1 MPESPPPASSSTQAS
16 PPSRAPGS
24 PSPEGSPPIAPSG
37 PPARPDPAEEITP
50 RELASIPDPVPG
62 SPSDGAGV
70 RLSSSPAASGAQ
82 AEPLAPE
89 DARAGAAGGSA
100 ATAVNP
106 GGPTTG
112 AVDPTASGKRSV
124 WRVQIYASPM
134 LQEADRV
141 AKDASA
147 KLGQNY
153 VLEFEGTLYKVRLGA
168 FDTEDAA
175 RDLRE
180 RAIRL
185 GYAGAF
191 RMREDSEASSTKE

>member
-1 MPESPPPASSSTQAS
+1 MAATPASPNPAGAT
-16 PPSRAPGS
+16 RTTN
-24 PSPEGSPPIAPSG
+24 PSP
-37 PPARPDPAEEITP
+37 
-50 RELASIPDPVPG
+50 L
-62 SPSDGAGV
+62 
-70 RLSSSPAASGAQ
+70 
-82 AEPLAPE
+82 
-89 DARAGAAGGSA
+89 
-100 ATAVNP
+100 
-106 GGPTTG
+106 
-112 AVDPTASGKRSV
+112 GKRSV
-124 WRVQIYASPM
+124 WRVQIYASPA

-147 KLGQNY
+147 KLGERY

-191 RMREDSEASSTKE
+191 RMREDAEITPPKE